1 MVERISVEI
10 AGKTIYLETGKLA
23 TQADG
28 SVLVSCNGTNVLVT
42 VVSAREVKEE
52 VDFFPL
58 TVDVE
63 ERMYA
68 AGKIPGGFI
77 KREGRPTE
85 ESILTARLIDRPLR
99 PLFPQG
105 FRNEAQVIATTLSVD
120 QVNPHDVLAIVG
132 ASAALTI
139 SDIPFGGPIGA
150 VRIGKRDDEWLIN
163 PTFQE
168 IRQSELD
175 MVVAGTRE
183 AIVMVE
189 AEAKEIS
196 EEDTLKALKIA
207 QEPIRKMIEIQ
218 ELLREKVE
226 KPKRVVEL
234 FQVEEKLLGVVKE
247 LATLEMEKALRIQE
261 KIQRE
266 EALDEIKER
275 ITKEL
280 SKEGVWNPRQ
290 IKEALHQLEK
300 KLVRKIL
307 VEEGIR
313 VDGRKP
319 EEIREI
325 SCEVGLFPR
334 THGSG
339 LFRRGQTQVLT
350 VLTLGAIGEEQLL
363 DGLGIEES
371 KRFLHQYNFPPFS
384 VGEVGFLRGPRRR
397 EIGHGA
403 LAERALLPVI
413 PLEDEFPY
421 TLRLVSEVLESNGST
436 SMASV
441 CGSTLALMD
450 AGVKIKA
457 PVAGIAMGLV
467 KEEEKVA
474 ILSDIQGIEDAC
486 GDMDFKVAGTARGI
500 TALQMDIK
508 ITGVTLEILKEALE
522 RARQGR
528 LYILDKMLQT
538 ISKSRDELSPYAPRI
553 IIMTIPQD
561 KIGEVIGPGGKVIK
575 KIIEET
581 GVKID
586 IEDDGRVFITSPDK
600 VSAEKA
606 RRKIENLTKEIAVGQ
621 TFLGTVVNVTPFGAF
636 VELQPGRDGLVH
648 ISRLSQK
655 RVDRVEDVVRVGDK
669 ILVKVIDID
678 PRNRISLTAL
688 QINPPEEK
696 VSI

>member
-10 AGKTIYLETGKLA
+10 AGKTIYLETGKLGR
-23 TQADG
+23 QADG
-28 SVLVSCNGTNVLVT
+28 SVLVSCNGTNVLVAA
-42 VVSAREVKEE
+42 VSAREVKEE
-52 VDFFPL
+52 LDFFPL

-68 AGKIPGGFI
+68 AGKIPGGFF
-77 KREGRPTE
+77 KREGRPSE

-105 FRNEAQVIATTLSVD
+105 FRNEVQVIATTLSVD
-120 QVNPHDVLAIVG
+120 QANPHDVLAIIG

-150 VRIGKRDDEWLIN
+150 VRIGKRGDEWLIN

-168 IRQSELD
+168 IMQSELD

-183 AIVMVE
+183 AMVMVE

-196 EEDTLKALKIA
+196 EEDTLKALEMA
-207 QEPIRKMIEIQ
+207 QEPIRKMIEVQ
-218 ELLREKVE
+218 ELLREKAG
-226 KPKRVVEL
+226 KPKRVMEL
-234 FQVEEKLLGVVKE
+234 FQVEEKLLDIAKE
-247 LATLEMEKALRIQE
+247 LATLEMEKALRIRE

-266 EALDEIKER
+266 EALDEFKER
-275 ITKEL
+275 ITEEL
-280 SKEGVWNPRQ
+280 SREGVWNPKQ
-290 IKEALHQLEK
+290 LKEALHQLEK
-300 KLVRKIL
+300 KLVRKML

-319 EEIREI
+319 EEIRGI

-339 LFRRGQTQVLT
+339 LFTRGQTQVLT
-350 VLTLGAIGEEQLL
+350 ILTLGAIGEEQML

-467 KEEEKVA
+467 KEDEKVA

-486 GDMDFKVAGTARGI
+486 GDMDFKVAGTAKGI

-606 RRKIENLTKEIAVGQ
+606 RRKIENLTKEIEVGQ

-648 ISRLSQK
+648 ISRLSK
-655 RVDRVEDVVRVGDK
+655 ERVERVEDVVRVGDK

-678 PRNRISLTAL
+678 PRNRISLAAL